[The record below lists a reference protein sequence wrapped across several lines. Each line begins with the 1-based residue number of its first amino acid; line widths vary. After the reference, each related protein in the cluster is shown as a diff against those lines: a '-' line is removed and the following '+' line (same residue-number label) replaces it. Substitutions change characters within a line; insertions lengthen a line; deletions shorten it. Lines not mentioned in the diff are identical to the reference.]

1 MTTEVGLFPTLAFYV
16 ASAMAIASAI
26 LVVTLKDLVRSVVA
40 LAISFVSVAG
50 IFFTLNAEFIGI
62 VQILV
67 YVGAIAILIAFA
79 VMFIRD
85 LSVAGSIGRHAPAA
99 IAAALVLFAA
109 IVVVA
114 YNTDWTSIEDV
125 ADPDA
130 QAALMGTYLED
141 ASAEVPVARAA
152 DAGDAEAVAGVFI
165 DSSGPI
171 GALLIRNFLLPFEAL
186 GLLMVG
192 SVIGALMVIRAR
204 RGDEAT

>member
-1 MTTEVGLFPTLAFYV
+1 MSVETSPGLLPTLAFFV

-40 LAISFVSVAG
+40 LTVSFVSVAG

-85 LSVAGSIGRHAPAA
+85 LSIAGALGRHAPVAA
-99 IAAALVLFAA
+99 VVALVLFAG
-109 IVVVA
+109 IVFVA
-114 YNTDWTSIEDV
+114 YNTDWTGINAVQD
-125 ADPDA
+125 AD
-130 QAALMGTYLED
+130 
-141 ASAEVPVARAA
+141 ARASLT
-152 DAGDAEAVAGVFI
+152 GEYVEAESGIVSTSGTDEEQIRSGVLI

-171 GALLIRNFLLPFEAL
+171 GSLLVRNFLLPFEAL
-186 GLLMVG
+186 GLLMVAA
-192 SVIGALMVIRAR
+192 VIGALMVIRVR
-204 RGDEAT
+204 RGDGAT

>member
-1 MTTEVGLFPTLAFYV
+1 MSVESAPGLLPTLAFYA

-40 LAISFVSVAG
+40 LTVSFVSVAG

-85 LSVAGSIGRHAPAA
+85 LSIAGALGRHAPVAA
-99 IAAALVLFAA
+99 VVALVLFAG
-109 IVVVA
+109 IVFVA
-114 YNTDWTSIEDV
+114 YNTEWVGIDAV
-125 ADPDA
+125 QNAD
-130 QAALMGTYLED
+130 
-141 ASAEVPVARAA
+141 ARASLTDEYFETESGIVSA
-152 DAGDAEAVAGVFI
+152 TGTDTDQRRSGVLI

-171 GALLIRNFLLPFEAL
+171 GSLLVRNFLLPFEAL
-186 GLLMVG
+186 GLLMVAA
-192 SVIGALMVIRAR
+192 VIGALMVIRVR
-204 RGDEAT
+204 REDGAA

>member
-1 MTTEVGLFPTLAFYV
+1 MSVETSPGLLPTLAFFA

-40 LAISFVSVAG
+40 LTVSFVSVAG

-85 LSVAGSIGRHAPAA
+85 LSIAGALGRHAPVAA
-99 IAAALVLFAA
+99 VVALVLFAG
-109 IVVVA
+109 IVFVA
-114 YNTDWTSIEDV
+114 YNTDWTGISAVQD
-125 ADPDA
+125 AD
-130 QAALMGTYLED
+130 
-141 ASAEVPVARAA
+141 ARASLT
-152 DAGDAEAVAGVFI
+152 GEYVEAESGIVSTSGTDEEQIRSGVLI

-171 GALLIRNFLLPFEAL
+171 GSLLVRNFLLPFEAL
-186 GLLMVG
+186 GLLMVAA
-192 SVIGALMVIRAR
+192 VIGALMVIRVR
-204 RGDEAT
+204 RGDGAT